1 MTMKFRQAK
10 ANIIGILGSNSKGCF
25 RTVGHQSQTKDAAQH
40 VGNDNSVTVFVN
52 NGDFPETSDSRTS
65 NTQHEVKF
73 RVELTVAAD
82 VEGDLS
88 ILSDANAMAAE
99 RAQALANFKE
109 AGEVADDRFDELVEN
124 VYQILMDASNY
135 DLGFPRGTIANRRV
149 GGWQKDQ
156 TVPQG
161 ELVVLT
167 GAIFL
172 TARMEETVL
181 GVSSVAGTD
190 IDTTIDLKDDDVE
203 QTGITA

>member
-1 MTMKFRQAK
+1 MKFRQVK
-10 ANIIGILGSNSKGCF
+10 ANIIEILGSNSQGCF
-25 RTVGHQSQTKDAAQH
+25 RTVGHQSQTKDAKQS
-40 VGNDNSVTVFVN
+40 VGNDNLVTVFAN
-52 NGDFPETSDSRTS
+52 NGDFPETSAARTG

-73 RVELTVAAD
+73 RIELTVAAKAQ
-82 VEGDLS
+82 GDLS
-88 ILSDANAMAAE
+88 ILSDADAMAAE

-109 AGEVADDRFDELVEN
+109 AGEVADDQFDKLVDN
-124 VYQILMDASNY
+124 VYQILMDASNEP
-135 DLGFPRGTIANRRV
+135 LGFPVGTIANRWV